1 MTGHLLVVRL
11 DSMGDVLAAGP
22 AIRAVAN
29 GADRVTVLAGPQGA
43 DAARLL
49 PGVDDVIVWT
59 CPWIVNPAPE
69 VSRDDLDAV
78 VDEVRRAGIDGAVIL
93 TSFHQSALPTALA
106 LRLAGVRRIAAVSV
120 DYPGSLLDVRLPDP
134 GDAAEPVRM
143 LEIAEG
149 AGYRLPAGD
158 DGRLAVR
165 RPLPK
170 AEIQAGLGSGAAFV
184 VVHPGTSAPARA
196 YPPARWAAV
205 IDRLADDGW
214 QVAVTGSASERPLTA
229 AIIGAVDAARRGSV
243 HDLAGRLTLGQLAR
257 VLDEADVTVIAN
269 TGPAHLSAA
278 VGTPVVS
285 LFAPVV
291 SAVRWAPYGVPVELL
306 GDQQAACRD
315 TRWTACR
322 IAGHPCLSSVTPD
335 EIADAVRSLCPT
347 KASAA

>member
-1 MTGHLLVVRL
+1 MTGHVLVVRL

-29 GADRVTVLAGPQGA
+29 GADRVTLLAGPQGA

-49 PGVDDVIVWT
+49 PGVDDVITWA
-59 CPWIVNPAPE
+59 CPWIVSPAPD
-69 VSRDDLDAV
+69 VSPADVAELVERI
-78 VDEVRRAGIDGAVIL
+78 RRAGVDGAVIL

-134 GDAAEPVRM
+134 GDAPEPVRM
-143 LEIAEG
+143 LTIAAG
-149 AGYRLPAGD
+149 AGYQLPAGD

-165 RPLPK
+165 RPLPD
-170 AEIQAGLGSGAAFV
+170 AETGLGSGVPFV

-196 YPPARWAAV
+196 YPAARWAGV
-205 IDRLADDGW
+205 IERLTADGW
-214 QVAVTGSASERPLTA
+214 QVAVTGSPAERPLTA
-229 AIIGAVDAARRGSV
+229 AVLGSV
-243 HDLAGRLTLGQLAR
+243 SATSADAVRDLAGRLTLGQLAA
-257 VLDEADVTVIAN
+257 VLDRAAVTVVAN

-291 SAVRWAPYGVPVELL
+291 PARRWAPYGVPVELL
-306 GDQQAACRD
+306 GDQHAACRD
-315 TRWTACR
+315 TRWVDCR
-322 IAGHPCLSSVTPD
+322 IDGHPCLSSVT
-335 EIADAVRSLCPT
+335 ADDIVGAVRSLCPVN
-347 KASAA
+347 ASAA